1 MIKLRTLGASRGA
14 WLGAFAAL
22 MALPAMLLS
31 APAFAGNIKVVM
43 SVELKASPADVW
55 KTIGA
60 FDKLQDWHPAVA
72 STSMQGSP
80 TQVGTIR
87 VLHLNGGG
95 DIKEELTSYSD
106 KDTTLTYRIL
116 ESPLPVANYESY
128 LYVTDAGKGHSLVVW
143 GSTFDAAGGADD
155 KKAKSVIMGVYKAGF
170 DTLAKKFGRAGGM
183 KAMHKA
189 KPAMKK
195 MEEKP
200 AEAPAAQ

>member
-1 MIKLRTLGASRGA
+1 
-14 WLGAFAAL
+14 

-31 APAFAGNIKVVM
+31 APAAYAGNIKVVM

-143 GSTFDAAGGADD
+143 GSTFDAAGGASDA
-155 KKAKSVIMGVYKAGF
+155 KAKSVIMGVYKAGF

-183 KAMHKA
+183 KAKA
-189 KPAMKK
+189 KKPAM
-195 MEEKP
+195 EKP
-200 AEAPAAQ
+200 AEAKPAEPAPAAQ